1 MKKNEII
8 KESKKRNNESKN
20 EIYSYLNSK
29 INFLL
34 NVYLILI
41 SLFWLDFSNC

>member
-1 MKKNEII
+1 MKKKNEII
-8 KESKKRNNESKN
+8 KESKKRNNENKN

-34 NVYLILI
+34 NVYIIIIHYYLFIL
-41 SLFWLDFSNC
+41 